1 MARPCSECKNR
12 ELKPYNH
19 NCREC
24 AFAPYDEWPGFEAK
38 EEKGC
43 HNCGRR
49 HSPSQVMYH
58 CGKCGSLVRDDGT
71 KTVPSHWISEK
82 EDQECVDTDSVK
94 PLGNSTIKRLM
105 NSVYGGR
112 DLKPTHEDKLDAMRY
127 ISTHNPYLRELGKL
141 MSDAIAIGM
150 RTPNDDLVEYCR
162 NDVKATIECFNRL
175 KEENMPTRNN
185 TTGRTPYNLLFDP
198 SVFRKPG
205 LPGIK
210 RVIFSKPCTIVLWD
224 DGTKTMVR
232 AQGKERFDREKGL
245 AMAIAKKALGN
256 KGNYYDT
263 FTEHLSKPVAKKKG
277 KKK

>member
-112 DLKPTHEDKLDAMRY
+112 DLKPAHEDKLDAMRY
-127 ISTHNPYLRELGKL
+127 ISTHNPYLKEIGKCAAGVKKFDELY
-141 MSDAIAIGM
+141 
-150 RTPNDDLVEYCR
+150 EYCMA
-162 NDVKATIECFNRL
+162 DIKATLEAYNNL
-175 KEENMPTRNN
+175 KEETMPTKNN
-185 TTGRTPYNLLFDP
+185 TTGPNFYVRYSDIFKVPKTT
-198 SVFRKPG
+198 

-210 RVIFSKPCTIVLWD
+210 KVIFSNPCTIVLWD

-277 KKK
+277 KGKK